1 MPYHLATRE
10 FAADVARVLR
20 DDGIYAQNIID
31 QPPLRFLWADVATL
45 REVFDH
51 VAVLGPPGRFDGSE
65 GGNTVVVAS
74 DAPLP
79 VAALRAELAARGAD
93 DEVRA
98 DAALDDATAA
108 PRSSPTTTPPSTSC

>member
-1 MPYHLATRE
+1 M
-10 FAADVARVLR
+10 LR

-51 VAVLGPPGRFDGSE
+51 VAVLGPPGRFDGDR
-65 GGNTVVVAS
+65 GRQHDRRRQRRA
-74 DAPLP
+74 APARRP
-79 VAALRAELAARGAD
+79 AGRARRRGAD

-98 DAALDDATAA
+98 DGELDDLVDGAA
-108 PRSSPTTTPPSTSC
+108 VLTDDYAPVDQLLT

>member
-1 MPYHLATRE
+1 M
-10 FAADVARVLR
+10 LR

-51 VAVLGPPGRFDGSE
+51 VAVIGPPGRFDGSQ
-65 GGNTVVVAS
+65 GGNTIVVAS

-79 VAALRAELAARGAD
+79 LDALRAELAARARRRRGVGPTRELDELVDGAPVLTD
-93 DEVRA
+93 DY
-98 DAALDDATAA
+98 A
-108 PRSSPTTTPPSTSC
+108 PVDQLLT